1 MPSLAARVIVTPKAS
16 WPGLTR
22 SSSAIHKI
30 ASLLRFLI
38 FAMSFMKSRRL
49 ERDKVRSGTDNSKAN
64 WVRKMKYDELR
75 RLAASAEKGSC
86 VATSTA
92 VTSEDRLP
100 RRQSAGRVGI
110 GISGTAFRA
119 RERSN
124 EKARRSGSGGL

>member
-1 MPSLAARVIVTPKAS
+1 MN
-16 WPGLTR
+16 
-22 SSSAIHKI
+22 KI
-30 ASLLRFLI
+30 ASLPRFLVLAI
-38 FAMSFMKSRRL
+38 NLMKSRRL
-49 ERDKVRSGTDNSKAN
+49 ERGRVRSGTDSSKAN

-119 RERSN
+119 RERNN